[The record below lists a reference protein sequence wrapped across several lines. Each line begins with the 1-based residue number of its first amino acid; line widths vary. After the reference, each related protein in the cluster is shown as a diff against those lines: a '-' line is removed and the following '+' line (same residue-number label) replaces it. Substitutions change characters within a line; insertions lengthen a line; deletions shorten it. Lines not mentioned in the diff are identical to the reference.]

1 MESQKNSIEISLPKK
16 PFNVLKLQTIYEK
29 CENDKKQ
36 MLKIKIEEIKA
47 DSDIPEDKKE
57 YAIKGVYLSKDDI
70 KKCEEP
76 LLNYVYKYYFE
87 VEKGDFFFYDT
98 TKDEIIHKTQKD
110 FINEVA
116 NKLYKGAFEK
126 LFMKN
131 NEIYKITSKID
142 KPRAYQEDKQYFL
155 NECKGFLHKKY
166 KPYNEYSNDIK
177 EGVEMILEMIKLI
190 SCNSQED
197 VYNAYVK
204 YLAQL
209 CRGMKTEV
217 IIYKKGEQ
225 GIGKSTE
232 TDFLI
237 NYVLGKEICLLSGTE
252 PLTSNFNKC
261 FLGKLFVVFEE
272 LPTFGPKEWEA
283 VSSKL
288 KTLTTEKT
296 AQFRG
301 LFKDAIQA
309 ENILNFVINTNVESL
324 KNSDGRRIIIMP
336 LSSCKKG
343 DYEYMNNIRNKCF
356 NLQVGE
362 AFYSYM
368 MSIDI
373 TNFYA
378 QKCFPET
385 ENKLLAIAN
394 QLDPVEKFL
403 KIKYVLKKRNIQDK
417 STDFYE
423 EYKGFCVLHTYKP
436 LTNTMF
442 YAKLKN
448 LCNIEKKK
456 INGIYKFKVPYETLK
471 EMSDKNK
478 WVCEFDEEEE
488 EVDEDDDET
497 DDETSPI
504 DKINYK
510 LRCIELEKEVASLKK
525 LLNL

>member
-1 MESQKNSIEISLPKK
+1 MESLKNTLEILLPKK
-16 PFNVLKLQTIYEK
+16 PFSVEKLQKLNEECESKKYKMLENKKSDIRNDSKLSESAK
-29 CENDKKQ
+29 KIGINEVKLLESEIKECENLFID
-36 MLKIKIEEIKA
+36 
-47 DSDIPEDKKE
+47 
-57 YAIKGVYLSKDDI
+57 
-70 KKCEEP
+70 
-76 LLNYVYKYYFE
+76 YVYKYYFE
-87 VEKGDFFFYDT
+87 VEKGDYFYYDT
-98 TKDEIIHKTQKD
+98 IKQEIVHKTQKD

-116 NKLYKGAFEK
+116 NKISKGAFEK
-126 LFMKN
+126 YFMKN
-131 NEIYKITSKID
+131 SKIYKITSKID
-142 KPRAYQEDKQYFL
+142 KPRVYVEEKQYFL

-166 KPYNEYSNDIK
+166 KSYNEYSDDIK
-177 EGVEMILEMIKLI
+177 EGVEMILDMIKQI

-197 VYNAYVK
+197 IYNAYVK

-237 NYVLGKEICLLSGTE
+237 NYVLGKDICLLSGTE

-272 LPTFGPKEWEA
+272 LPTFGAKEWEA

-301 LFKDAIQA
+301 LFKDPVEA

-324 KNSDGRRIIIMP
+324 KNSDGRRIIILP

-343 DYEYMNNIRNKCF
+343 DYEYMNNIRSKCF
-356 NLQVGE
+356 NLEVGE

-368 MSIDI
+368 MSVDI
-373 TNFYA
+373 KDFYA
-378 QKCFPET
+378 QKCFPDT

-403 KIKYVLKKRNIQDK
+403 KINYVLKKRDIQDK
-417 STDFYE
+417 STDFYD
-423 EYKGFCVLHTYKP
+423 EYRGFCTLQNYKP

-448 LCNIEKKK
+448 FCNIEKRK
-456 INGIYKFKVPYETLK
+456 IEGIYKFKVPYEKLK
-471 EMSDKNK
+471 ELSDKNK
-478 WVCEFDEEEE
+478 WICEFDEEE
-488 EVDEDDDET
+488 T
-497 DDETSPI
+497 DDEDYDEVVSPLDEGIKI
-504 DKINYK
+504 DYK
-510 LRCIELEKEVASLKK
+510 KQCMELEKELAELKLK
-525 LLNL
+525 LNL

>member
-1 MESQKNSIEISLPKK
+1 MNSPKNTLEISLPKK
-16 PFNVLKLQTIYEK
+16 PFSVAKLQKLYEESESNK
-29 CENDKKQ
+29 FKILESKKSDIKNDPKLSQSAKE
-36 MLKIKIEEIKA
+36 LAIKEVKLLDCEIK
-47 DSDIPEDKKE
+47 E
-57 YAIKGVYLSKDDI
+57 
-70 KKCEEP
+70 CESIFV
-76 LLNYVYKYYFE
+76 NYVYKYYFE
-87 VEKGDFFFYDT
+87 VEKGDYFFYDVI
-98 TKDEIIHKTQKD
+98 KEELFYRTQKE

-116 NKLYKGAFEK
+116 NKIAKGAFEK
-126 LFMKN
+126 YFMKN
-131 NEIYKITSKID
+131 SKIYKITSTLD
-142 KPRAYQEDKQYFL
+142 KPRVYEEDKQYFL

-166 KPYNEYSNDIK
+166 KPYDEYSDEIK
-177 EGVEMILEMIKLI
+177 EGVEMMLDMIKQI

-197 VYNAYVK
+197 VYDAYIK
-204 YLAQL
+204 YLSQL
-209 CRGMKTEV
+209 CRGIKTEV

-237 NYVLGKEICLLSGTE
+237 NYVLGKDISLLSGTE

-301 LFKDAIQA
+301 LFKDPIQA
-309 ENILNFVINTNVESL
+309 ENILNFMINTNVESL
-324 KNSDGRRIIIMP
+324 KNSDGRRIIILP

-356 NLQVGE
+356 NLEVGE

-373 TNFYA
+373 TNYYA
-378 QKCFPET
+378 QKCFPDT

-403 KIKYVLKKRNIQDK
+403 KNNYVLKKRSIQDK
-417 STDFYE
+417 STDFYN
-423 EYKGFCVLHTYKP
+423 EYKGFC
-436 LTNTMF
+436 
-442 YAKLKN
+442 
-448 LCNIEKKK
+448 
-456 INGIYKFKVPYETLK
+456 
-471 EMSDKNK
+471 
-478 WVCEFDEEEE
+478 
-488 EVDEDDDET
+488 
-497 DDETSPI
+497 
-504 DKINYK
+504 
-510 LRCIELEKEVASLKK
+510 SLQ
-525 LLNL
+525 NFNF